1 MPWLKLMFLHA
12 WYSNFLHFTTWRT
25 TDCSVIDFLWLSTGN
40 ILHKLF
46 FGLSKNQQITYEIPL
61 YDQVP
66 SYIFFSLADVG
77 TLSKSLRK
85 TTFEYFWL
93 ARACPGLLMM
103 SLSILIILHTQPCHA
118 WYYALTAGVVME
130 KWIHTYIV
138 YNPDLV
144 LQTL

>member
-1 MPWLKLMFLHA
+1 MCVYVYLLHNLITL
-12 WYSNFLHFTTWRT
+12 WYRKTHITPITIGT
-25 TDCSVIDFLWLSTGN
+25 AEIGGTITGN

-130 KWIHTYIV
+130 KWIHT
-138 YNPDLV
+138 
-144 LQTL
+144 